1 MFALKTTILTVLLWF
16 TASDVSHLN
25 TNAETVLIHE
35 INYVDGVY
43 YHNDRIFN
51 GDIVDYYEND
61 KLKFRYGV
69 LNGRLNG
76 KATEFYPSG
85 KIKSVR
91 HYTISKLFGQF
102 TEYYESGE
110 VRATFK
116 VKLNAYKQGEIVE
129 DITLGTLKKGK
140 LKTKK
145 FDKGIIYFIGNEGE
159 TFDTSEL
166 ISILNQTKYKITD
179 PGKEKVLIEVN

>member
-1 MFALKTTILTVLLWF
+1 MFALKTTILTVLIWF
-16 TASDVSHLN
+16 ASPDVSHLN
-25 TNAETVLIHE
+25 KNAETVLIHE

-76 KATEFYPSG
+76 KAIEFYPSG
-85 KIKSVR
+85 KVKSVR

-102 TEYYESGE
+102 TEYYETGE
-110 VRATFK
+110 VRAAFK
-116 VKLNAYKQGEIVE
+116 VKLNAYHQGEIVE

-140 LKTKK
+140 LKTKQ
-145 FDKGIIYFIGNEGE
+145 FDKGIIYFIGKEGE
-159 TFDTSEL
+159 TFSTSEL
-166 ISILNQTKYKITD
+166 ISILNQTKYKITNPD
-179 PGKEKVLIEVN
+179 KDKVLIEVN

>member
-1 MFALKTTILTVLLWF
+1 MFALKNTILTVLLWF

-102 TEYYESGE
+102 TEYYETGE
-110 VRATFK
+110 VRAAFK
-116 VKLNAYKQGEIVE
+116 VKLNAHKQGEIVE

-145 FDKGIIYFIGNEGE
+145 FDKGVIYFIGNEGE

-166 ISILNQTKYKITD
+166 ISILNQTRYKITD
-179 PGKEKVLIEVN
+179 SDKDKVLIEVN